1 MSKIV
6 SDKTAIYLTDGS
18 TLPVALA
25 VVAITNVAP
34 PVVQVADSS
43 TITDLDPILVTGTGR
58 ADLDG
63 KWWLAD
69 VIDATH
75 VALTGASAGAAVG
88 ALGTI
93 QALGI
98 ADELIKACESTVT
111 LNGQDPDSVNLDDM
125 CDATTKLGDPKPP
138 TMSFTGFVNREEE
151 GFRNLIRASLE
162 SPKATRVGMILYPDA
177 EFVIGQIEIGAI
189 SVSAA
194 KGQGLS
200 YSGSGTFTSVPTYS
214 WEQEIA

>member
-6 SDKTAIYLTDGS
+6 SDKTAIYLTDGG
-18 TLPVALA
+18 TLPVA
-25 VVAITNVAP
+25 VNIVAISTASP
-34 PVVQVADSS
+34 AVVQVAS
-43 TITDLDPILVTGTGR
+43 TAGITDLDPILVEGSGR

-63 KWWLAD
+63 KWWQAD
-69 VIDATH
+69 LVDGTH
-75 VALTGASAGAAVG
+75 VALLASEAGAAVG
-88 ALGTI
+88 AVGTI
-93 QALGI
+93 QALAMGTV
-98 ADELIKACESTVT
+98 LIKACESTVT

-125 CDATTKLGDPKPP
+125 CDSSTKLGDPKPP

-151 GFRNLIRASLE
+151 GFRNIIRASLE

-177 EFVIGQIEIGAI
+177 EYVIGEIEIGAI

-200 YSGSGTFTSVPTYS
+200 YSGTGTFTEVPTYS
-214 WEQEIA
+214 WEQVLA